1 VVHLD
6 VQQNLDVAHLVVAHL
21 DELHPLVAVVDVERL
36 RQLRMDYY
44 LDEVGVE
51 LLPLPRMGCCQDV
64 VQQVRPVKMCLEL
77 VVLVQLVQQEFQ
89 LLVQQRLPL
98 RLPALLREMP

>member
-1 VVHLD
+1 MAHLD
-6 VQQNLDVAHLVVAHL
+6 VAHL
-21 DELHPLVAVVDVERL
+21 DELHPLVAVVDEELL

-51 LLPLPRMGCCQDV
+51 LHHLLRMGCCQDV
-64 VQQVRPVKMCLEL
+64 VQLVHPEL
-77 VVLVQLVQQEFQ
+77 VVLVQPVLLESR

>member
-6 VQQNLDVAHLVVAHL
+6 VQQNLDVVHLDVAHL
-21 DELHPLVAVVDVERL
+21 DELHPLVAVVDVEPH

-64 VQQVRPVKMCLEL
+64 VQLVHPEL
-77 VVLVQLVQQEFQ
+77 VVLVQPVLQESH